1 MRESPSIVPDALSRD
16 VYLVLNDFGGAF
28 GGLAWPETDVAHT
41 DLMRRLLEGQYSS
54 TVRIVA
60 FNTAEG
66 WSRDV
71 TDEIAA
77 ELAQACA
84 DRDETPPSIADFI
97 DDHMASRAAD
107 WHFRRRDLC

>member
-1 MRESPSIVPDALSRD
+1 MRTSPSIAPNGVEKDI
-16 VYLVLNDFGGAF
+16 YLVLEDFGRLGR
-28 GGLAWPETDVAHT
+28 AWRETDEAGTNRATLIRH
-41 DLMRRLLEGQYSS
+41 LLKGQYSS
-54 TVRIVA
+54 PVRIVA

-84 DRDETPPSIADFI
+84 DRDETPPSIANFI
-97 DDHMASRAAD
+97 ADHTGASEVR
-107 WHFRRRDLC
+107 